1 MEKKINSKREYEYDF
16 MRTLAAVAVV
26 CIHTC
31 ATRWRSIDVYSTNW
45 VIISVYHTI
54 SAFSVPLFFMISGH
68 FCLDTEHGDDA
79 KYIIKKILRLVTA
92 FLFWSLVY
100 AIENCLTA
108 DSLRDSWK
116 QILFE
121 FFTGEY
127 HMWFLFAIVCLY
139 LIIPLLKPIAVDDK
153 LCKYFLLLFF
163 AFQLLLPAI
172 SNIPHIGIFAT
183 EFLKK
188 TQMKFVIG
196 YSGYYLLGSFLS
208 KRTLSK
214 KTVIICYTLGIVG
227 AVYSVVAVLR
237 ASRSVGFV
245 DITLAEYLTWNVAAE
260 TIAIYVFISRIFK
273 DKSSKVITFISKY
286 SLGIYLSHPLVLWI
300 FSLTGFMPDFINP
313 LIGVPVVTA
322 SATVISLLLS
332 MLLRKIPK
340 LGKIIT

>member
-1 MEKKINSKREYEYDF
+1 MTLLKQKEREFEYDA
-16 MRTLAAVAVV
+16 MRMIAAVAVIA
-26 CIHTC
+26 IHSSSMC
-31 ATRWRSIDVYSTNW
+31 GADIDIFSFQRTVLTGYC
-45 VIISVYHTI
+45 VLCF
-54 SAFSVPLFFMISGH
+54 FSVPLFFMISGH
-68 FCLDTEHGDDA
+68 FCLDTEHGNDA
-79 KYIIKKILRLVTA
+79 KYIFKKILRLVTA
-92 FLFWSLVY
+92 FLFWSLIY
-100 AIENCLTA
+100 AIENSLTA
-108 DSLRDSWK
+108 DSLRSSWK

-139 LIIPLLKPIAVDDK
+139 LITPLLKPIAVDDK

-163 AFQLLLPAI
+163 TFQLLLPAI
-172 SNIPHIGIFAT
+172 SNIPHIGILID

-214 KTVIICYTLGIVG
+214 KTAIICYALGIIG

-260 TIAIYVFISRIFK
+260 TIAIFVFISRRFK
-273 DKSSKVITFISKY
+273 NKSCKVITFISKY
-286 SLGIYLSHPLVLWI
+286 SFGIYLSHPLILWI
-300 FSLTGFMPDFINP
+300 FSLIGFMPDFINP
-313 LIGVPVVTA
+313 LVGVPVVTA
-322 SATVISLLLS
+322 SATVISLLFS

-340 LGKIIT
+340 LGKLIT